1 MMKQL
6 NPYLN
11 FPGTCEAAFNFYK
24 AAFRTEFSYF
34 SRMGDTDAI
43 EVPEEDKN
51 LVMHVSIPF
60 GDNHLMG
67 SDVPKSMRKDFVA
80 GNSNY
85 VCVSTESREEA
96 DRLFSELSAGG
107 KVEMPM
113 SDMFW
118 GDYYG
123 SFRDKFGT
131 YWMITYSKE
140 Q

>member
-1 MMKQL
+1 MRQL

-34 SRMGDTDAI
+34 SRMGDTDDI
-43 EVPEEDKN
+43 EVPQEDKD
-51 LVMHVSIPF
+51 LVMHVSISF

-67 SDVPKSMRKDFVA
+67 SDVPNAMRKDFVA